1 MPGGPASTHRHGGI
15 FGPRPLL
22 SEPRLLHKM
31 GMDPYASPLM
41 GGFKK
46 IFGAEI
52 PVLGMLRQRGFTGR
66 SYLKITFQ
74 KKIIS

>member
-1 MPGGPASTHRHGGI
+1 
-15 FGPRPLL
+15 
-22 SEPRLLHKM
+22 M